1 MKKALLVSTFALA
14 LVTAVPA
21 NASWGAPEGA
31 ASAPVNNSWGAP
43 EGLFTAILLPVL
55 SHLVLG

>member
-1 MKKALLVSTFALA
+1 
-14 LVTAVPA
+14 
-21 NASWGAPEGA
+21 
-31 ASAPVNNSWGAP
+31 VNNSWGAP